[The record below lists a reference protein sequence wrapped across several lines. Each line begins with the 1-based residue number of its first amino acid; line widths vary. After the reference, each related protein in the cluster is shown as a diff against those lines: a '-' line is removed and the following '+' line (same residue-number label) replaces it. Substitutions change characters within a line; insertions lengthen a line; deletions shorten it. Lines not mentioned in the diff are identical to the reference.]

1 MWKCEPAVSMSA
13 GIGLVWGVETKY
25 DAKRRRWS
33 KNARPRPAKMYFLF
47 EGGGEA
53 GTRTLM
59 ERERSWG
66 MPAKKRARVH
76 GERRDWCRM
85 ERARISVARDPRAKT
100 GI

>member
-1 MWKCEPAVSMSA
+1 M
-13 GIGLVWGVETKY
+13 GFVWDVETKY
-25 DAKRRRWS
+25 DAKRRTWRM
-33 KNARPRPAKMYFLF
+33 NARPRPAKMCFLF

-53 GTRTLM
+53 GIRTLL

-66 MPAKKRARVH
+66 MPAKKRARE
-76 GERRDWCRM
+76 GRERRDWCRM